1 MKTIYVIATNTG
13 TYFSKLLRFVTHEK
27 YVHVSIAI
35 DKKFKRVYSFGRR
48 KPNYILP
55 AGFVNEDLQK
65 ICQTFDNAICQIYE
79 LKITNK
85 QYYKIKQILKNDYMK
100 NALRYKYNVR
110 GLPMINFNL
119 AYKRKYH
126 YVCSQFCGKL
136 LSDAEIV
143 YFEKDY
149 SLIKPKDILSIK
161 GLKLIYE
168 GKTIDYISKL

>member
-1 MKTIYVIATNTG
+1 MKTIYIIATNTG
-13 TYFSKLLRFVTHEK
+13 TYFSKFLRLVTHEK
-27 YVHVSIAI
+27 YVHVSIAL
-35 DKKFKRVYSFGRR
+35 DKKFKRVYSFGRK
-48 KPNYILP
+48 KPRFILP
-55 AGFVNEDLQK
+55 AGFVNEDLAK
-65 ICQTFDNAICQIYE
+65 ICQTFNNAICQIYE

-85 QYYKIKQILKNDYMK
+85 EYYTIKYILKYEYMK
-100 NALRYKYNVR
+100 NALKYKYNVR

-136 LSDAEIV
+136 LSDAKIV
-143 YFEKDY
+143 NFNKDY